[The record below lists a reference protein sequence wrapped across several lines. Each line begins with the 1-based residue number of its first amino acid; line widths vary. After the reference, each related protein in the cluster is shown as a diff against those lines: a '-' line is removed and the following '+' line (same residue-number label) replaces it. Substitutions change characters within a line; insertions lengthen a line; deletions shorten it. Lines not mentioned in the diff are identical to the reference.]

1 MTTTVSTHS
10 ENRWVDLNTFCE
22 RSGVPL
28 RRARYWYQNGRL
40 KIKPKA
46 KRGELVFRSLSVLA
60 YAVEIRFQS
69 APVLA
74 AAVDVVTSGD
84 TGLM

>member
-1 MTTTVSTHS
+1 MTDTVSTHS
-10 ENRWVDLNTFCE
+10 ENRWVKLDVFCE

-46 KRGELVFRSLSVLA
+46 KAGEHVYVDWLA
-60 YAVEIRFQS
+60 WTADQGPRFS
-69 APVLA
+69 
-74 AAVDVVTSGD
+74 
-84 TGLM
+84 

>member
-1 MTTTVSTHS
+1 MTSTVSTYS

-40 KIKPKA
+40 KIKPKD
-46 KRGELVFRSLSVLA
+46 KRGERV
-60 YAVEIRFQS
+60 Y
-69 APVLA
+69 
-74 AAVDVVTSGD
+74 VD
-84 TGLM
+84 

>member
-1 MTTTVSTHS
+1 MNTTVSTHS

-46 KRGELVFRSLSVLA
+46 KRGELVYVDWLA
-60 YAVEIRFQS
+60 WTADQGPRVS
-69 APVLA
+69 
-74 AAVDVVTSGD
+74 
-84 TGLM
+84 

>member
-1 MTTTVSTHS
+1 MTNTVSTHS

-46 KRGELVFRSLSVLA
+46 KRGEHVYVDWLA
-60 YAVEIRFQS
+60 WTADQGPRFY
-69 APVLA
+69 
-74 AAVDVVTSGD
+74 
-84 TGLM
+84 

>member
-1 MTTTVSTHS
+1 MTSTVSTHS

-40 KIKPKA
+40 KIKPKVTP
-46 KRGELVFRSLSVLA
+46 GERVKMLRNC
-60 YAVEIRFQS
+60 
-69 APVLA
+69 
-74 AAVDVVTSGD
+74 
-84 TGLM
+84 

>member
-1 MTTTVSTHS
+1 MTSTVSTYS

-40 KIKPKA
+40 KIKPKG
-46 KRGELVFRSLSVLA
+46 KRGERVYVDWLA
-60 YAVEIRFQS
+60 WTADQS
-69 APVLA
+69 PWV
-74 AAVDVVTSGD
+74 S
-84 TGLM
+84 